1 MIGASISRWTMSYFA
16 MALAWLLV
24 ALALMVAGVGYP
36 AAHLAS
42 PDSLV
47 LVHVVC
53 IGWLSVAMCGALFQ
67 FVPVL
72 VAKPLFSEKWALP
85 ALFLLNVGL
94 AALLAGFL
102 GLGGRLP
109 AWLWL
114 LPIGAILLIA
124 GFGLVV
130 VDLGLT
136 AWLRPVGPARFVLVG
151 LASLCATVA
160 FGAIFAFA
168 HAGWAG
174 SIGQSIL
181 TTGVPLH
188 AIAGLGGWL
197 TLTAMGVSYRLLSMF
212 MLSPDVDDRK
222 SNMTLVA
229 GALAIAVAVVGGI
242 FSIWLLSG
250 LNVVLSI
257 AAVLGLA
264 TTALY
269 GRDVIGIFSGRKRRQ
284 LELNT
289 RMAVLSFASLAGTAL
304 LGVVL
309 DPDRR
314 FRHAC
319 RRLRLSRHLRLALGT
334 GAGQALQDR
343 GVPDLARDLRSRDGA
358 GPDPSRSGPRFRGK
372 GIEVVRDLLRG
383 RLVRHADA
391 AGRPTVGVPGGRG
404 DDDRRHRRHRPGSDP
419 DAAACGRR
427 EPAAP
432 SGRRMRAASAV
443 CQKLKRMDQTKGRSM
458 TEYID
463 VDARPILRAGGE
475 PFSVIMAAV
484 ERLEPGQGLRLYAP
498 FKPAPLFA
506 VMANRG
512 FAHSARAL
520 EAGEWE
526 VLFTPAT
533 TKQTASPAVAPVF
546 DDWPE
551 PAVRL
556 DNRDLDPPE
565 PMVRILAA
573 AEKLGPGETLSALLR
588 REPVFLFP
596 QLEKRGFRWLGGFSP
611 DGATYEL
618 TVRAPS

>member
-85 ALFLLNVGL
+85 ALCLLNVGL

-229 GALAIAVAVVGGI
+229 GALTIAVAVVGGI
-242 FSIWLLSG
+242 FSIWLFSG
-250 LNVVLSI
+250 LSVVLSI
-257 AAVLGLA
+257 AAGLGLA
-264 TTALY
+264 TIVLY

-304 LGVVL
+304 LGVGAFAFLAIFGWLSGLVL
-309 DPDRR
+309 AKLYKIVAFLTWLETYGPVMGRAPTPRVQDLVSEARASKW
-314 FRHAC
+314 FVTYYA
-319 RRLRLSRHLRLALGT
+319 AVWFGT
-334 GAGQALQDR
+334 LMLLAGQPSAFR
-343 GVPDLARDLRSRDGA
+343 VAAAMMIVGIVGIIREVIRD
-358 GPDPSRSGPRFRGK
+358 
-372 GIEVVRDLLRG
+372 
-383 RLVRHADA
+383 
-391 AGRPTVGVPGGRG
+391 
-404 DDDRRHRRHRPGSDP
+404 
-419 DAAACGRR
+419 ACGRT
-427 EPAAP
+427 AA
-432 SGRRMRAASAV
+432 
-443 CQKLKRMDQTKGRSM
+443 
-458 TEYID
+458 
-463 VDARPILRAGGE
+463 
-475 PFSVIMAAV
+475 
-484 ERLEPGQGLRLYAP
+484 
-498 FKPAPLFA
+498 
-506 VMANRG
+506 
-512 FAHSARAL
+512 
-520 EAGEWE
+520 
-526 VLFTPAT
+526 
-533 TKQTASPAVAPVF
+533 
-546 DDWPE
+546 
-551 PAVRL
+551 
-556 DNRDLDPPE
+556 
-565 PMVRILAA
+565 
-573 AEKLGPGETLSALLR
+573 
-588 REPVFLFP
+588 
-596 QLEKRGFRWLGGFSP
+596 
-611 DGATYEL
+611 
-618 TVRAPS
+618 